1 MPFSLSI
8 GEFKG
13 RGMGDRRK
21 ETGDREKQKTEQR
34 KTFCQRI
41 KALNM
46 RIKAKNFKK
55 DFKIKQR
62 IAVVLSLLVLWLIQ
76 NVNGITTFFVTSQKP
91 VEKQKA
97 EGREKGETG
106 GRQKT
111 ENQKLDGQRNR
122 RKVLYKMPFF
132 AVPSFTKV
140 PRNSLIPQ
148 RMLVTVKQLSSE
160 GSSRL

>member
-62 IAVVLSLLVLWLIQ
+62 IAVVLSLLVLWSVKDVIEETAMKRFDQRQ
-76 NVNGITTFFVTSQKP
+76 NRYWQGTGICNGGTLQGH
-91 VEKQKA
+91 
-97 EGREKGETG
+97 GR
-106 GRQKT
+106 
-111 ENQKLDGQRNR
+111 
-122 RKVLYKMPFF
+122 
-132 AVPSFTKV
+132 
-140 PRNSLIPQ
+140 
-148 RMLVTVKQLSSE
+148 
-160 GSSRL
+160 GSNF